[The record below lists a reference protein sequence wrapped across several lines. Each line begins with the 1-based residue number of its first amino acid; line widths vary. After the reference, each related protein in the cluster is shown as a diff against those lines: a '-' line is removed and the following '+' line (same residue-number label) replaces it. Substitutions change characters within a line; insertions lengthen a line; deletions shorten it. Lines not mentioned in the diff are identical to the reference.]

1 MMGVRKE
8 LLLCLGTAL
17 VTSGGLFTL
26 QLWYSS
32 YLDVAVIHGDLS
44 DVPMDAKLQALRREE
59 QVKLASGGMPIEK
72 AMEAL
77 AQRGRNAFPK
87 LAAKPSGDLSA
98 MSGWVHKPGFKPYV
112 PRQPVAAPAAEA
124 PPLAVGA
131 APNAA
136 DDSAP
141 KERHGR

>member
-1 MMGVRKE
+1 MGARKE

-17 VTSGGLFTL
+17 ATSAGLFTL

-44 DVPMDAKLQALRREE
+44 DVPMNAKLQALHREE
-59 QVKLASGGMPIEK
+59 QAKLASGGMPIEK

-77 AQRGRNAFPK
+77 AQRGRSAFPK
-87 LAAKPSGDLSA
+87 LEAKPSGDLSA

-112 PRQPVAAPAAEA
+112 PRQRAAAPAVEA
-124 PPLAVGA
+124 TPLAVGA
-131 APNAA
+131 APKGA

-141 KERHGR
+141 KEHP